1 MIGFKFKYSK
11 YFFTYFQVSQGI
23 EKIKDISKCKNELD
37 LQV

>member
-1 MIGFKFKYSK
+1 MIGFRFKYSK

-23 EKIKDISKCKNELD
+23 EKIKHISKCKNELD